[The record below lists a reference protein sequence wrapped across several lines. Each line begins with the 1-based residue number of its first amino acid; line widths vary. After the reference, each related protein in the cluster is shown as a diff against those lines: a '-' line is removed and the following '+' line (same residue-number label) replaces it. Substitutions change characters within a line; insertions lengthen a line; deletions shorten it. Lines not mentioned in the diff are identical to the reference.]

1 MLYQLSHCPTE
12 RPVGWVLRVVR
23 PHSTGHA
30 EGWVVTPNR
39 KHTGRPG
46 PGANSPDGP
55 RPASATIW
63 GVSTQ
68 TPAVA
73 DRIPLAER
81 SPEELAAYLDEQRA
95 AYARL
100 QERGLRLDLTRGKP
114 SVAQLDLSDGL
125 LALPHGTKDAD
136 GVDVRNYGGLN
147 GLRELRELFAELL
160 WVDPDQLVA
169 GGSSS
174 LTMMH
179 DVLVQHL
186 LHGGVDSPRPWKD
199 EEKVTFVCP
208 VPGYDR
214 HYTMLASYGIEMVTV
229 PMLGDGPDVAAV
241 EALVKDDPS
250 VKGIWIVPTYANP
263 AGSVVT
269 QEVASRL
276 ASMPTAAPDFRIF
289 WDNAYA
295 FHHLTEVEAKS
306 ADILSLSSAAGH
318 PHRPIMFASTSKITY
333 AGAGVAF
340 LAASRETVAW
350 YLGHQQFASIG
361 PDKVNQLRH
370 ALMLQSP
377 EGVTELMD
385 RHRAILAPKFEAVL
399 EILERRLGAHGVAS
413 WSVPKGGYF
422 INLDVVEGTASRVV
436 QLAKDAGI
444 ALTPAGS
451 SFPYGK
457 DPLDRNIRLA
467 PSFPTIDELRTAME
481 GVATCVLLAAA
492 EKSLA

>member
-1 MLYQLSHCPTE
+1 M
-12 RPVGWVLRVVR
+12 G
-23 PHSTGHA
+23 
-30 EGWVVTPNR
+30 VT
-39 KHTGRPG
+39 TQ
-46 PGANSPDGP
+46 SP
-55 RPASATIW
+55 AA
-63 GVSTQ
+63 
-68 TPAVA
+68 A
-73 DRIPLAER
+73 DRTPLAER
-81 SPEELAAYLDEQRA
+81 SPEALAAYLEEQRS

-100 QERGLRLDLTRGKP
+100 QERGLALDLTRGKP

-125 LALPHGTKDAD
+125 LALPDGVKDAD
-136 GVDVRNYGGLN
+136 GVDVRNYGGLT
-147 GLRELRELFAELL
+147 GLRALREMFAELL

-214 HYTMLASYGIEMVTV
+214 HFTMLASYGIEMVTV
-229 PMLGDGPDVAAV
+229 PMLDDGPDVAAV

-250 VKGIWIVPTYANP
+250 VKGMWIVPTYANP

-306 ADILSLSSAAGH
+306 ADILSLASAAGH
-318 PHRPIMFASTSKITY
+318 PHRPVMFASTSKITY

-340 LAASRETVAW
+340 LAGSRETIAW
-350 YLGHQQFASIG
+350 YVGHQQFASIG

-370 ALMLQSP
+370 ARFLGSAD
-377 EGVTELMD
+377 GVHAHMRKHREL
-385 RHRAILAPKFEAVL
+385 LEPKFALVERVL
-399 EILERRLGAHGVAS
+399 SERLTGHGS
-413 WSVPKGGYF
+413 WTAPLGGYF
-422 INLDVVEGTASRVV
+422 VTLTAPSGTATRAVE
-436 QLAKDAGI
+436 LAKAAGI
-444 ALTPAGS
+444 AVTPAGAA
-451 SFPYGK
+451 FPYGD
-457 DPLDRNIRLA
+457 DPEDAVIRIA
-467 PSFPTIDELRTAME
+467 PSFPSLDDLEAAISGLCD
-481 GVATCVLLAAA
+481 CVLLAEAELAA
-492 EKSLA
+492 AR